1 MLEHVNVT
9 VRDPMVAAKRFTE
22 LFGWKIRWQG
32 EAIDNGYSVHVGT
45 DDHYI
50 AFYAP
55 AGHAVDSGDTYTT
68 EGGLNHIG
76 VVVDD
81 LDTVA
86 AKVTA
91 LRRLPSDVGP
101 QRKWTAPSAYE
112 TKSTAQRAFSFVGP
126 SPSSSSIHGTK
137 EPANTSIASTGAAS
151 EAVQRG

>member
-9 VRDPMVAAKRFTE
+9 VRDPMVAAKRFAE

-91 LRRLPSDVGP
+91 FG
-101 QRKWTAPSAYE
+101 YE
-112 TKSTAQRAFSFVGP
+112 LHSL
-126 SPSSSSIHGTK
+126 GTY
-137 EPANTSIASTGAAS
+137 EPGHWFYFDDADNIEVEVVSY
-151 EAVQRG
+151 R

>member
-9 VRDPMVAAKRFTE
+9 VRDPMVTAKRFAE

-55 AGHAVDSGDTYTT
+55 AGHVVDSGDTYTT

-81 LDTVA
+81 LDAVA

-91 LRRLPSDVGP
+91 LGYALHSFG
-101 QRKWTAPSAYE
+101 AYE
-112 TKSTAQRAFSFVGP
+112 PGRRFYFDDADNIEVEVVSYR
-126 SPSSSSIHGTK
+126 
-137 EPANTSIASTGAAS
+137 
-151 EAVQRG
+151 